1 MTRDKFKLIH
11 SELIMQVQC
20 IESDLRIIYA
30 AMKSGDFEDNYE
42 ELEKANLG
50 RIIKCLKELD
60 YSDGLPDLSEA
71 DYELIDQ
78 IREIRNFWCH
88 QCYLDYIYIQDEVK
102 RERRFQEI
110 ANRLSRDE
118 NRTWDLHEKL
128 TQNVAEHVR
137 CLCRAIQKV
146 LFAQHHALSEFGR
159 SMFRSH
165 FL

>member
-1 MTRDKFKLIH
+1 M
-11 SELIMQVQC
+11 
-20 IESDLRIIYA
+20 
-30 AMKSGDFEDNYE
+30 
-42 ELEKANLG
+42 
-50 RIIKCLKELD
+50 KELD

-128 TQNVAEHVR
+128 EKMR
-137 CLCRAIQKV
+137 LQK
-146 LFAQHHALSEFGR
+146 LKKHHR
-159 SMFRSH
+159 V
-165 FL
+165 

>member
-1 MTRDKFKLIH
+1 M
-11 SELIMQVQC
+11 
-20 IESDLRIIYA
+20 
-30 AMKSGDFEDNYE
+30 
-42 ELEKANLG
+42 
-50 RIIKCLKELD
+50 KELD

-71 DYELIDQ
+71 DYALIDQ

-128 TQNVAEHVR
+128 EKMR
-137 CLCRAIQKV
+137 LQKLKKYHRV
-146 LFAQHHALSEFGR
+146 
-159 SMFRSH
+159 
-165 FL
+165 

>member
-50 RIIKCLKELD
+50 RIIKSLKELD

-78 IREIRNFWCH
+78 IQEIRNFWCH
-88 QCYLDYIYIQDEVK
+88 QCYLDYMYIQDEVK
-102 RERRFQEI
+102 RERCFQEI

-128 TQNVAEHVR
+128 
-137 CLCRAIQKV
+137 QKMRLQKLKKYHRV
-146 LFAQHHALSEFGR
+146 
-159 SMFRSH
+159 
-165 FL
+165 

>member
-1 MTRDKFKLIH
+1 MTGFQTYPKR
-11 SELIMQVQC
+11 
-20 IESDLRIIYA
+20 
-30 AMKSGDFEDNYE
+30 
-42 ELEKANLG
+42 
-50 RIIKCLKELD
+50 
-60 YSDGLPDLSEA
+60 

-128 TQNVAEHVR
+128 EKMR
-137 CLCRAIQKV
+137 LQKLKKYHRV
-146 LFAQHHALSEFGR
+146 
-159 SMFRSH
+159 
-165 FL
+165 

>member
-42 ELEKANLG
+42 ELEKAKLG
-50 RIIKCLKELD
+50 RIIKSLRELD
-60 YSDGLPDLSEA
+60 YSDGLPYLSEA

-88 QCYLDYIYIQDEVK
+88 QCYLDYIYIQNEWQQESK
-102 RERRFQEI
+102 FQRI
-110 ANRLSRDE
+110 ANRLSNE
-118 NRTWDLHEKL
+118 HNRIYNLHCKLQDLYFDWFED
-128 TQNVAEHVR
+128 
-137 CLCRAIQKV
+137 
-146 LFAQHHALSEFGR
+146 
-159 SMFRSH
+159 
-165 FL
+165 